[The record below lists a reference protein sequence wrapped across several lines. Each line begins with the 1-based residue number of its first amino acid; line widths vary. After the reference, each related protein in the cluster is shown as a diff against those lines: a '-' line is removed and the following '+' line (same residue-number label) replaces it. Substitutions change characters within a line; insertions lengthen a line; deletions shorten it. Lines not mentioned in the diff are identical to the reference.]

1 VSLGEKMEQS
11 PSTLTVQEGNSS
23 VITCTYTDSALDYF
37 LWYKKEPG
45 KGPQLLIDIR
55 SNKNKKEHQ
64 RWSVLLND
72 KAKRLSLHI
81 SDTQPGDSAVYFC
94 AASTQCFPGT
104 CYLYSELRL
113 GQPPSFG
120 TDFRSEEREDAITM
134 GFPALQILY
143 ESVQKICSGHEG
155 ILNNR
160 RSSIAQKVTQDQ
172 PVILV
177 QEKEVVTLDC
187 IYDTNKFTYSLYW
200 YKQPSSGAMI
210 LLIRQDSYNQQ
221 NATEGR
227 YSLNF
232 QKANKSIKLAISASQ
247 LEDSA
252 VYFCALSEPTVRGV
266 LEAGQTREDSVT
278 QMDGQMAL
286 PEGAALTINCTYSA
300 TGYPITFWYVQYPG
314 EGPQV
319 LLKAMKDNEKG
330 TNKEFEATYHKESKS
345 FHLEKASVQDSDS
358 AVYYC
363 ALSDTVMGTAG
374 AAERKLFEWQQGAW
388 RLSVSP

>member
-1 VSLGEKMEQS
+1 MLLSSLLKVVMAS
-11 PSTLTVQEGNSS
+11 
-23 VITCTYTDSALDYF
+23 
-37 LWYKKEPG
+37 LW
-45 KGPQLLIDIR
+45 
-55 SNKNKKEHQ
+55 
-64 RWSVLLND
+64 
-72 KAKRLSLHI
+72 
-81 SDTQPGDSAVYFC
+81 
-94 AASTQCFPGT
+94 
-104 CYLYSELRL
+104 L
-113 GQPPSFG
+113 G
-120 TDFRSEEREDAITM
+120 
-134 GFPALQILY
+134 
-143 ESVQKICSGHEG
+143 
-155 ILNNR
+155 
-160 RSSIAQKVTQDQ
+160 SSIAQKVTQDQ

-187 IYDTNKFTYSLYW
+187 IYDTNDFTYSLYW

-278 QMDGQMAL
+278 QMDGQMTL

-300 TGYPITFWYVQYPG
+300 TGYPTTFWYVQYPG

-374 AAERKLFEWQQGAW
+374 AAEHKLFEWQQGAW
-388 RLSVSP
+388 RLSVSPFDPLCGTVYGGLSLSLWLIQNSYKFLENKNKK